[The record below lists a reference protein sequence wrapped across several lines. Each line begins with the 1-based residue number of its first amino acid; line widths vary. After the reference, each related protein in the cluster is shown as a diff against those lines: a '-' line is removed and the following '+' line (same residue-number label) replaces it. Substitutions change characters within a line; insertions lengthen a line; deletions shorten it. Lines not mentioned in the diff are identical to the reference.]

1 MTVQYLVSHI
11 EENAH
16 IADIYALAVTSEF
29 ALTISGDSYLKVWDV
44 TSQDHHLIHSF
55 NASHKI
61 GGHSVSISKSCNG
74 FIAASSGFVG
84 DIIIWDLDEFK
95 EIARLGGKNGE
106 TKPGNAWT
114 VALSPDGKTL
124 ASTSYKGSL
133 NILDISS
140 KENLIELETRGNFGI
155 CIDYSKNGLYIA
167 TGHEKGGLYVFS
179 VEKRKLLHSL
189 QGHVSTIRSV
199 SFSPSSTLLAAAG
212 DSKVITLYDVQ
223 SGEQVANLT
232 GHKGWIFSIDWNITG
247 EYLVSGAIDGTTK
260 VWEIEKKECVG
271 TQNDSQCAIWSVKWT
286 KKGICEG
293 FISVGADKAIR
304 WYRAAAA
311 EC

>member
-140 KENLIELETRGNFGI
+140 KENLIELETR
-155 CIDYSKNGLYIA
+155 A

-232 GHKGWIFSIDWNITG
+232 GHKGWIFSIDWNIT
-247 EYLVSGAIDGTTK
+247 